1 MTFVLDSSKV
11 LVCVVCVNASCM
23 CELINDIYSILK
35 GQKGENGRPGIPG
48 FQVFFLM
55 ENELMNHITEQD

>member
-1 MTFVLDSSKV
+1 
-11 LVCVVCVNASCM
+11 M

-48 FQVFFLM
+48 LQVFFFLM